1 MTNTDEVYVTEQG
14 LEDMKKE
21 LEYLK
26 MEKRPAVIEALKEAR
41 ALGDLSENAEYTA
54 AREKQNRVEA
64 RIAEIEGILDGAQI
78 IKSDGDGTISLG
90 DHVVVS
96 LNGKESAFDVVGAIE
111 ADPANNKISHES
123 PLGKALMG
131 KKVGDEV
138 SITTPKGEKVY
149 KVVSVN

>member
-1 MTNTDEVYVTEQG
+1 MAKKVFHITKQG
-14 LEDMKKE
+14 KEDLEKE
-21 LEYLK
+21 L
-26 MEKRPAVIEALKEAR
+26 KELIDSRGDVADEIAAAR
-41 ALGDLSENAEYTA
+41 ENGDLSENAEYTA
-54 AREKQNRVEA
+54 AREKQSRVEA

-96 LNGKESAFDVVGAIE
+96 QDGKESAFDVVGAIE

-123 PLGKALMG
+123 PLGAALMG

-138 SITTPKGEKVY
+138 SIKTPKGEKVY
-149 KVVSVN
+149 RVVSVN

>member
-1 MTNTDEVYVTEQG
+1 MAKKVFHITKQG
-14 LEDMKKE
+14 KEDLEKE
-21 LEYLK
+21 L
-26 MEKRPAVIEALKEAR
+26 KELIDSRSDVADEIVAAR
-41 ALGDLSENAEYTA
+41 ENGDLSENAEYTA
-54 AREKQNRVEA
+54 AREKQSRVEA

-78 IKSDGDGTISLG
+78 IQSDGDGTISLG

-96 LNGKESAFDVVGAIE
+96 QDGKESAFDVVGAIE

-123 PLGKALMG
+123 PLGAALMG

>member
-1 MTNTDEVYVTEQG
+1 MAKKVFHITKQG
-14 LEDMKKE
+14 KEDLEKE
-21 LEYLK
+21 L
-26 MEKRPAVIEALKEAR
+26 KELIDSRSDVADEIAAAR
-41 ALGDLSENAEYTA
+41 ENGDLSENAEYTA
-54 AREKQNRVEA
+54 AREKQSRVEA

-96 LNGKESAFDVVGAIE
+96 QDGKESAFDVVGAIE

-123 PLGKALMG
+123 PLGAALMG
-131 KKVGDEV
+131 KKVGNEV
-138 SITTPKGEKVY
+138 SIKTPKGEKVY

>member
-1 MTNTDEVYVTEQG
+1 MAKKVFHITKQG
-14 LEDMKKE
+14 KEDLEKE
-21 LEYLK
+21 LKELIDS
-26 MEKRPAVIEALKEAR
+26 RGAVADEIAAAR
-41 ALGDLSENAEYTA
+41 ENGDLSENAEYTA

-138 SITTPKGEKVY
+138 GITTPKGEKVY

>member
-1 MTNTDEVYVTEQG
+1 MAKKVFHITKQG
-14 LEDMKKE
+14 KEDLEKE
-21 LEYLK
+21 L
-26 MEKRPAVIEALKEAR
+26 KELIDSRSDVADEIAAAR
-41 ALGDLSENAEYTA
+41 ENGDLSENAEYTA
-54 AREKQNRVEA
+54 AREKQSRVEA

-96 LNGKESAFDVVGAIE
+96 QDGKESAFDVVGAIE

-123 PLGKALMG
+123 PLGAALMG

-138 SITTPKGEKVY
+138 SIETPKGEKVY

>member
-1 MTNTDEVYVTEQG
+1 MAKKVFHITKQG
-14 LEDMKKE
+14 KEDLEKE
-21 LEYLK
+21 L
-26 MEKRPAVIEALKEAR
+26 KELIDSRSDVADEIAAAR
-41 ALGDLSENAEYTA
+41 ENGDLSENAEYTA
-54 AREKQNRVEA
+54 AREKQSRVEA

-90 DHVVVS
+90 DHVIVS
-96 LNGKESAFDVVGAIE
+96 QDGKESAFDVVGAIE

-123 PLGKALMG
+123 PLGAALMG

>member
-1 MTNTDEVYVTEQG
+1 MAKKVFHITKHGKED
-14 LEDMKKE
+14 LEKE
-21 LEYLK
+21 L
-26 MEKRPAVIEALKEAR
+26 KELIDSRSDVADEIAAAR
-41 ALGDLSENAEYTA
+41 ENGDLSENAEYTA
-54 AREKQNRVEA
+54 AREKQSRVEA

-96 LNGKESAFDVVGAIE
+96 QDGKETAFDVVGAIE

-131 KKVGDEV
+131 KRVGDEV

>member
-1 MTNTDEVYVTEQG
+1 MAKKVFHITKQG
-14 LEDMKKE
+14 KEDLEKE
-21 LEYLK
+21 L
-26 MEKRPAVIEALKEAR
+26 KELIDSRSDVADEIAAAR
-41 ALGDLSENAEYTA
+41 ENGDLSENAEFTA
-54 AREKQNRVEA
+54 AREKQSRVEA

-96 LNGKESAFDVVGAIE
+96 QDGKESAFDVVGAIE

-123 PLGKALMG
+123 PLGAALMG

-138 SITTPKGEKVY
+138 SIKTPKGEKVY

>member
-1 MTNTDEVYVTEQG
+1 MADEI
-14 LEDMKKE
+14 
-21 LEYLK
+21 
-26 MEKRPAVIEALKEAR
+26 AAAR
-41 ALGDLSENAEYTA
+41 ENGDLSENAEYTA
-54 AREKQNRVEA
+54 AREKQSRVEA

-96 LNGKESAFDVVGAIE
+96 QDGKESAFDVVGAIE

-123 PLGKALMG
+123 PLGAALMG

-138 SITTPKGEKVY
+138 SIKTPKGEKVY

>member
-1 MTNTDEVYVTEQG
+1 MAKKVFHITKQG
-14 LEDMKKE
+14 KEDLEKE
-21 LEYLK
+21 L
-26 MEKRPAVIEALKEAR
+26 KELIDSRSDVADEIAAAR
-41 ALGDLSENAEYTA
+41 ENGDLSENAEYTA
-54 AREKQNRVEA
+54 AREKQSRVEA

-78 IKSDGDGTISLG
+78 IQSDGDGTISLG

-96 LNGKESAFDVVGAIE
+96 QDGKESAFDVVGAIE

-123 PLGKALMG
+123 PLGAALMG

-138 SITTPKGEKVY
+138 SIKTSKGEKVY

>member
-1 MTNTDEVYVTEQG
+1 MAKKVFHITKQG
-14 LEDMKKE
+14 KEDLEKE
-21 LEYLK
+21 L
-26 MEKRPAVIEALKEAR
+26 KELIDSRSDVADEIAAAR
-41 ALGDLSENAEYTA
+41 ENGDLSENAEYTA
-54 AREKQNRVEA
+54 AREKQSRVEA

-96 LNGKESAFDVVGAIE
+96 QDGKESAFDVVGAIE
-111 ADPANNKISHES
+111 ADPANNKISHQS
-123 PLGKALMG
+123 PLGAALMG

-138 SITTPKGEKVY
+138 SIKTPKGEKVY

>member
-1 MTNTDEVYVTEQG
+1 MAKKVFHITKQG
-14 LEDMKKE
+14 KEDLEKE
-21 LEYLK
+21 L
-26 MEKRPAVIEALKEAR
+26 KELIDSRSDVADEIAAAR
-41 ALGDLSENAEYTA
+41 ENGDLSENAEYTA
-54 AREKQNRVEA
+54 AREKQSRVEA

-78 IKSDGDGTISLG
+78 IQSDGDGTISLG

-96 LNGKESAFDVVGAIE
+96 QDGKESAFDVVGAIE

-123 PLGKALMG
+123 PLGAALMG

-138 SITTPKGEKVY
+138 SITTPKGKKVY

>member
-1 MTNTDEVYVTEQG
+1 MAKKVFHITKQG
-14 LEDMKKE
+14 KADLEKE
-21 LEYLK
+21 LRELIDSRGDVAD
-26 MEKRPAVIEALKEAR
+26 EIAAAR
-41 ALGDLSENAEYTA
+41 ENGDLSENAEYTA
-54 AREKQNRVEA
+54 AREKQTRVEA

-78 IKSDGDGTISLG
+78 ITSDGDGTVSLG
-90 DHVVVS
+90 DHVVAS
-96 LNGKESAFDVVGAIE
+96 QDGKEIAFDVVGAIE

-138 SITTPKGEKVY
+138 SITTPKGEKIY

>member
-1 MTNTDEVYVTEQG
+1 MAKKVFHITKQG
-14 LEDMKKE
+14 KEDLEKE
-21 LEYLK
+21 L
-26 MEKRPAVIEALKEAR
+26 KELIDSRSDVADEIAAAR
-41 ALGDLSENAEYTA
+41 ENGDLSENAEYTA
-54 AREKQNRVEA
+54 AREKQSRVEA

-78 IKSDGDGTISLG
+78 IQSDGDGTISLG

-96 LNGKESAFDVVGAIE
+96 QDGKESAFDVVGAIE

-123 PLGKALMG
+123 PLGSALMG

>member
-1 MTNTDEVYVTEQG
+1 MAKKVFHITKQG
-14 LEDMKKE
+14 KEDLEKE
-21 LEYLK
+21 L
-26 MEKRPAVIEALKEAR
+26 KELIDSRSDVADEIAAAR
-41 ALGDLSENAEYTA
+41 ENGDLSENAEYTA
-54 AREKQNRVEA
+54 AREKQSRVEA

-96 LNGKESAFDVVGAIE
+96 QDGKESAFDVVGAIE

-123 PLGKALMG
+123 PLGAALMG

>member
-1 MTNTDEVYVTEQG
+1 MAKKVFHITKQG
-14 LEDMKKE
+14 KEDLEKE
-21 LEYLK
+21 L
-26 MEKRPAVIEALKEAR
+26 KELIDSRSDVADEIAAAR
-41 ALGDLSENAEYTA
+41 ENGDLSENAEYTA
-54 AREKQNRVEA
+54 AREKQSRVEA

-78 IKSDGDGTISLG
+78 IQSDGDGTISLG

-96 LNGKESAFDVVGAIE
+96 QDGKESAFDVVGAIE

-123 PLGKALMG
+123 PLGAALMG

-138 SITTPKGEKVY
+138 SIKTPKGEKIY

>member
-1 MTNTDEVYVTEQG
+1 MAKKVFHITKQG
-14 LEDMKKE
+14 KEDLEKE
-21 LEYLK
+21 L
-26 MEKRPAVIEALKEAR
+26 KELIDSRSDVADEIAAAR
-41 ALGDLSENAEYTA
+41 ENGDLSENAEYTA
-54 AREKQNRVEA
+54 AREKQSRVEA

-96 LNGKESAFDVVGAIE
+96 QDGKESAFDVVGAIE

-123 PLGKALMG
+123 PLGAALMG
-131 KKVGDEV
+131 KKVGDEI

>member
-1 MTNTDEVYVTEQG
+1 MAKKVFHITKQG
-14 LEDMKKE
+14 KEDLEKE
-21 LEYLK
+21 LKELIDS
-26 MEKRPAVIEALKEAR
+26 RGAVADEIAAAR
-41 ALGDLSENAEYTA
+41 ENGDLSENAEYTA
-54 AREKQNRVEA
+54 TREKQNRVEA

-111 ADPANNKISHES
+111 ADPASNKISHES

-131 KKVGDEV
+131 KRVGDEV

>member
-1 MTNTDEVYVTEQG
+1 MAKKVFHITKQG
-14 LEDMKKE
+14 KEDLEKE
-21 LEYLK
+21 L
-26 MEKRPAVIEALKEAR
+26 KELIDSRGDVADEIAAAR
-41 ALGDLSENAEYTA
+41 ENGDLSENAEYTA
-54 AREKQNRVEA
+54 AREKQSRVEA

-96 LNGKESAFDVVGAIE
+96 QDGKESAFDVVGAIE

-123 PLGKALMG
+123 PLGAALMG

-138 SITTPKGEKVY
+138 SIKTPKGEKVY

>member
-1 MTNTDEVYVTEQG
+1 MAKKVFHITKQG
-14 LEDMKKE
+14 KEDLEKE
-21 LEYLK
+21 L
-26 MEKRPAVIEALKEAR
+26 KELIDSRSDVADEIAAAR
-41 ALGDLSENAEYTA
+41 ENGDLSENAEYTA
-54 AREKQNRVEA
+54 AREKQSRVEA

-131 KKVGDEV
+131 KRVGDEV